1 MVARKGILR
10 SGLVRASGY
19 ANKIRRVSFATFK
32 NAIDKEEIVR
42 AAAELNMKLFDTIRE
57 HNIQKNYIIR
67 IEVPYRITTDNKIEW
82 DYSGIKIEVFVPTVI
97 IEGGEVRLVEAAES
111 ERFEKTY
118 EEYEAEHGDEEEP

>member
-1 MVARKGILR
+1 MVARKGVLR

-32 NAIDKEEIVR
+32 NAVDKEEIVR
-42 AAAELNMKLFDTIRE
+42 ATAELNMKLFDTIRE

-67 IEVPYRITTDNKIEW
+67 IEVPYRITSEGKIEW
-82 DYSGIKIEVFVPTVI
+82 DYNGIKIEVFVPTVV

-111 ERFEKTY
+111 EKFEKTY
-118 EEYEAEHGDEEEP
+118 EEYEAEHGDEEV